1 MDTVLQAIVIGIVQG
16 LTEFL
21 PISSSGHLIVVPY
34 LLGWDD
40 ALINSL
46 AFSVILHLGTLIAL
60 LAYFWRDWVRLV
72 PAGLAALRDRSFRDD
87 PDRRLAWLIAV
98 TMPPAILVGI
108 LLNDAIE
115 STFRQPVL
123 VAVMLVI
130 GSAIMWLADRLGRKL
145 LPIERLSFAGAF
157 GVGCAQALA
166 LVPGISRAGVSISAG
181 LAFGLTREA
190 AARFAFLMATPIIAG
205 AGAWETRKLLAGE
218 AGVPLDPLVL
228 AAGFA
233 ASAVAGLVAITL
245 LLRYLRD
252 HPLTIFIVY
261 RLLLAAVILFIFLD
275 V

>member
-1 MDTVLQAIVIGIVQG
+1 VDTVLQAIVIGVVQG

-34 LLGWDD
+34 LFGWDD

-46 AFSVILHLGTLIAL
+46 VFSVILHLGTLVAL
-60 LAYFWRDWVRLV
+60 LTYFWRDWARLI
-72 PAGLAALRDRSFRDD
+72 PAGLAALRDRSFQGD

-98 TMPPAILVGI
+98 TLPPAIAVGI

-115 STFRQPVL
+115 TTFRQPAL
-123 VAVMLVI
+123 VAAMLVI
-130 GSAIMWLADRLGRKL
+130 GSAIMWLADRLGRKA

-166 LVPGISRAGVSISAG
+166 LVPGISRSGVSISAG

-205 AGAWETRKLLAGE
+205 AGAWETRKLFTGE

-228 AAGFA
+228 VAGFA
-233 ASAVAGLVAITL
+233 ASAVAGLAAIAF

-252 HPLTIFIVY
+252 HPLTVFIVY
-261 RLLLAAVILFIFLD
+261 RLVLAAVILFIFLE

>member
-1 MDTVLQAIVIGIVQG
+1 VDTVLQAIVIGIVQG

-60 LAYFWRDWVRLV
+60 LAYFWRDWARLI
-72 PAGLAALRDRSFRDD
+72 PAGLAAARERSFRGD
-87 PDRRLAWLIAV
+87 PDRRLAWLIAA
-98 TMPPAILVGI
+98 TMPPAIVVGL

-115 STFRQPVL
+115 STFRQPAL
-123 VAVMLVI
+123 VAAMLVA
-130 GSAIMWLADRLGRKL
+130 GSAIMWLADRLGRKTV
-145 LPIERLSFAGAF
+145 PIERLSFVGAF

-166 LVPGISRAGVSISAG
+166 LVPGISRSGVSISAG

-205 AGAWETRKLLAGE
+205 AGAWETRKLLTGE
-218 AGVPLDPLVL
+218 AGVPLDPVVLV
-228 AAGFA
+228 AGFL
-233 ASAVAGLVAITL
+233 ASTVAGLAAITW
-245 LLRYLRD
+245 LLRYLRG
-252 HPLTIFIVY
+252 HPLTVFIVY
-261 RLLLAAVILFIFLD
+261 RLVLAVLILVIFLD